1 MICRSIRE
9 RRRRAVWS
17 LRLAVLPAA
26 LLSATL
32 LCHAQA
38 QSPDPALQDTLKGL
52 SLEQLG
58 NVEVTTVSKSPVSVA
73 RTPAAVYVITQQD
86 IRRSGAVSLP
96 EAVRLA
102 PGVEVAQIDSVKWA
116 IGIRGFEGRL
126 SRAVLVLIDGRSVYS
141 PLFHGVY
148 WEVQDTLMEDIDRI
162 EVVRG
167 PGGTIWGP
175 DAVDGVINIITKNSR
190 DTHGALISGG
200 GGNVTQGFLDMR
212 FGGGNDRN
220 FSYRVYAKGST
231 SSPQFHSDD
240 NEFDDQRRTQGGF
253 RADWDITGRDTL
265 TIQGDLYD
273 GVAGESVKITSFSPP
288 YSSIVNANADLS
300 GANVLGRWK
309 HIMGGGSDIQIQ
321 MYYDH
326 VSRLQTSQAEYRDT
340 YDFDLVHHL
349 TFGKRHDFI
358 WGVGARLSPAY
369 LPAIV
374 PTYVFNPNSRTDQLY
389 SAFAQDEISLI
400 PDRMSLTVGAKLF
413 HSSFITGFN
422 VEPSAR
428 LLWTP
433 SSHRSFWGAVTR
445 AVRTPSDNED
455 TLQSTTLLSTNPL
468 AFNVT
473 TGDSLFTSETDISYE
488 LGYRQLMIE
497 NFSLDL
503 TTFYNHYNHL
513 ESLEPGTPYT
523 VTANG
528 QTYIV
533 YPYLNGNGLQ
543 GNTKGFEIAP
553 SWKPATWW
561 RVQGSWSYLDMGLR
575 TIPGSRDVTTVATED
590 NASPRHQFG
599 FQSYLD
605 LPRRFEFSQIFRYVS
620 VLGAENTPGYETAD
634 LRLAWQAIPR
644 LEFAVTGQNLM
655 QPHHPEYA
663 GDPLGLVGIKR
674 NVIASITWRK

>member
-1 MICRSIRE
+1 MLVS
-9 RRRRAVWS
+9 
-17 LRLAVLPAA
+17 AA
-26 LLSATL
+26 LCA
-32 LCHAQA
+32 HAQA
-38 QSPDPALQDTLKGL
+38 RPPDPALQDSLRGL

-58 NVEVTTVSKSPVSVA
+58 NVDVTTVSKSPVSVT

-86 IRRSGAVSLP
+86 IRRSGALSLP
-96 EAVRLA
+96 EALRLA
-102 PGVEVAQIDSVKWA
+102 PGVEVAQIDTVKWA
-116 IGIRGFEGRL
+116 VGIRGFEGRL

-175 DAVDGVINIITKNSR
+175 DAVDGVINIITKNSS
-190 DTHGALISGG
+190 DTHGALISAG
-200 GGNVTQGFLDMR
+200 GGNVNQGFLDMR
-212 FGGGNDRN
+212 FGGGNGQN
-220 FSYRVYAKGST
+220 FSYRVYAKGSDT
-231 SSPQFHSDD
+231 SPQFHPDG
-240 NEFDDQRRTQGGF
+240 NQFDDQRRTQGGF
-253 RADWDITGRDTL
+253 RADWDITGRDSL
-265 TIQGDLYD
+265 TIQGDFYD
-273 GVAGESVKITSFSPP
+273 GDAGESVRITSLSAP
-288 YSSIVNANADLS
+288 YSTIVNNNADLS
-300 GANVLGRWK
+300 GGNVLGHWK
-309 HIMGGGSDIQIQ
+309 HILSGGSDIQIQ

-326 VSRLQTSQAEYRDT
+326 VSRLQANQAEYRDT

-374 PTYVFNPNSRTDQLY
+374 PTYVFDPNSRTDQLY
-389 SAFAQDEISLI
+389 SVFAQDEISLI
-400 PDRMSLTVGAKLF
+400 RDRLSVTVGAKLF

-422 VEPSAR
+422 TEPSVR

-433 SSHRSFWGAVTR
+433 TGHQSFWAAVTR

-455 TLQSTTLLSTNPL
+455 TLQSTTLQSTNPL

-488 LGYRQLMIE
+488 LGYRQLIIPS
-497 NFSLDL
+497 FSIDVA
-503 TTFYNHYNHL
+503 TFYNHYNHL
-513 ESLEPGTPYT
+513 ESLEPGTPYS
-523 VTANG
+523 VTAAG
-528 QTYIV
+528 QTYTV
-533 YPYLNGNGLQ
+533 YPYLNGNGLE

-553 SWKPATWW
+553 SWKPASWW
-561 RVQGSWSYLDMGLR
+561 KVQGSWSYLDMGLR
-575 TIPGSRDVTTVATED
+575 TAPGSLDVTTVATED

-605 LPRRFEFSQIFRYVS
+605 LKGHLEFSQIFRYVS
-620 VLGAENTPGYETAD
+620 ILGAENVPGYETAD
-634 LRLAWQAIPR
+634 LRLAWQGIPH
-644 LEFAVTGQNLM
+644 LEFSVTGQNLM
-655 QPHHPEYA
+655 QPHHPEYS

-674 NVIASITWRK
+674 NVFAAITWKK